1 MHNVLAY
8 CGIDGNQ
15 ALWSESLHTANA
27 EHQKQRPMEQGD
39 ERTSFCPEQK
49 HKNVSAEPHAD
60 NSQREDDEGPKR
72 RRARGRTR
80 SKKLE
85 KVVEEDIGSQALSL
99 VEKMR
104 AAAAVDNKNN
114 EEQRPAIE
122 KMALLD
128 GLYGKL
134 INRKYQ
140 SALMEN
146 GVLAAIRA
154 WLEPLPDRSLPNI
167 KIKKSMLE
175 ALMHM
180 KVDTWHLES
189 SQVGKIVNFYSLN
202 PREDKDIRKLARALV
217 QKWTKLVLSE
227 EGL

>member
-1 MHNVLAY
+1 
-8 CGIDGNQ
+8 
-15 ALWSESLHTANA
+15 
-27 EHQKQRPMEQGD
+27 MEQRD
-39 ERTSFCPEQK
+39 ERTSSCPEQE
-49 HKNVSAEPHAD
+49 HRSFGAEAHTDSVQRD
-60 NSQREDDEGPKR
+60 NRESPKKG
-72 RRARGRTR
+72 RARGRPR
-80 SKKLE
+80 GKKVE
-85 KVVEEDIGSQALSL
+85 KAADEDVSLQAKSL
-99 VEKMR
+99 VERMR
-104 AAAAVDNKNN
+104 EAVAIDNKDNKD
-114 EEQRPAIE
+114 QKPAVE

-134 INRKYQ
+134 INRKYRT
-140 SALMEN
+140 ALIEN

-167 KIKKSMLE
+167 KIKRSMLE

-180 KVDTWHLES
+180 KVDAWHLES

>member
-1 MHNVLAY
+1 
-8 CGIDGNQ
+8 
-15 ALWSESLHTANA
+15 
-27 EHQKQRPMEQGD
+27 MEQGG
-39 ERTSFCPEQK
+39 ERTSAGAEQE
-49 HKNVSAEPHAD
+49 HRDVGAEARAD
-60 NSQREDDEGPKR
+60 GVQREDEEGPKR
-72 RRARGRTR
+72 VRARGRPR
-80 SKKLE
+80 GKKAG
-85 KVVEEDIGSQALSL
+85 KTDDEDVGPQAQSL
-99 VEKMR
+99 VEQMR
-104 AAAAVDNKNN
+104 TAVAIDNKNN
-114 EEQRPAIE
+114 EDQKPAVE

-140 SALMEN
+140 SALMES

-167 KIKKSMLE
+167 KIRRSMLE

-180 KVDTWHLES
+180 KVDAWHLES